1 MQAENDQKHSKK
13 EFLAILK
20 RIKKD
25 SEDGLRI
32 FYERYGK
39 LITCTARLYCRNDFE
54 LREIVNEVL
63 IKIWRNADRF
73 GEIAN
78 PEGWI
83 YVITSNF
90 AKSLLKKRCYVP
102 LEETVADEKDGIQE
116 FIDRD
121 SFYFMIK
128 DLSET
133 ERQVITHKFASRLT
147 FEDIGKMLGKSTST
161 VSSIFY
167 RAIEKIKEKT
177 GKNL

>member
-39 LITCTARLYCRNDFE
+39 LITCAARLYCRNDFE

-177 GKNL
+177 EKNL

>member
-1 MQAENDQKHSKK
+1 M
-13 EFLAILK
+13 
-20 RIKKD
+20 
-25 SEDGLRI
+25 
-32 FYERYGK
+32 
-39 LITCTARLYCRNDFE
+39 
-54 LREIVNEVL
+54 
-63 IKIWRNADRF
+63 
-73 GEIAN
+73 
-78 PEGWI
+78 
-83 YVITSNF
+83 ITSNF

-177 GKNL
+177 EKNL